1 MPSNRQIPSAHAFQK
16 ERANRNIAQMIGYIK
31 WMNISPETIVKM
43 ADADGNNSLDF
54 NEFYNF
60 LTTKLN
66 FKISEEEVGELFTV
80 INKSH
85 NDKIGLAELVAL
97 LK

>member
-1 MPSNRQIPSAHAFQK
+1 
-16 ERANRNIAQMIGYIK
+16 MIGYIK

-43 ADADGNNSLDF
+43 ADADGNRSLNY

-60 LTTKLN
+60 VTTKLN

-80 INKSH
+80 INKSQD
-85 NDKIGLAELVAL
+85 NKIDLSELVAL
-97 LK
+97 LKWSKSHHEYILS

>member
-1 MPSNRQIPSAHAFQK
+1 MPSNRQLPSTHTFQK
-16 ERANRNIAQMIGYIK
+16 ERANRNIAQMVGYIK

-43 ADADGNNSLDF
+43 ADADGNRTLDF

-60 LTTKLN
+60 VTNKLN

-80 INKSH
+80 INKSQD
-85 NDKIGLAELVAL
+85 NKIDLKELVAL